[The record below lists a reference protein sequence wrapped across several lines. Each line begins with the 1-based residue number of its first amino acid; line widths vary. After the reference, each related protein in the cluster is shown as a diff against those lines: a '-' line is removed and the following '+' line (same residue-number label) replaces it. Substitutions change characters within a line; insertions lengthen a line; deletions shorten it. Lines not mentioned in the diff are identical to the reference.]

1 MLKDKLSEGF
11 ILAPGIYDALTGLI
25 AAKAGAEAI
34 YLSGA
39 SIAYTRFGRSD
50 IGLVSVSE
58 VHDTLAAITDRID
71 IPVIVDADTGF
82 GNALNVQRTVRQFER
97 VGASAIQLED
107 QSFPKRCGHLAGK
120 TLVSKNE
127 MVGKIKASLDARKN
141 ENTLIIARTDALA
154 ANLITSDVDETDASF
169 VLGERT
175 TEGFFKVKNGPEA
188 AISRGLSYAPYADL
202 VWCETGTPDIG
213 YAKDFA
219 DAIREKYPDKLLAYN
234 CSPSFNWKK
243 SLSDN
248 EIETFQEQLSSF
260 GYKFQFITLAG
271 FHALN
276 TSMFELASKYK
287 GGNMS
292 AYVELQQ
299 KEFAM
304 EKDGFTSVKHQREVG
319 AGYFDTVSTII
330 SEGDASTLALT
341 GSTEEEQF

>member
-25 AAKAGAEAI
+25 AAKAGAEAV

-141 ENTLIIARTDALA
+141 ENTVIIARTDARAVEGLDAAFDRAAAYRDAGADILFIEAPQSLEEMKNITATFGNELPLLA
-154 ANLITSDVDETDASF
+154 NMVEGGKTPITSA
-169 VLGERT
+169 
-175 TEGFFKVKNGPEA
+175 TELE
-188 AISRGLSYAPYADL
+188 
-202 VWCETGTPDIG
+202 DIG
-213 YAKDFA
+213 YHLAIFPGGAVRAIAHHLSAYYSGLLRDGNNKKFSEKMYDF
-219 DAIREKYPDKLLAYN
+219 DGLNEVIGTKELLAQG
-234 CSPSFNWKK
+234 KK
-243 SLSDN
+243 Y
-248 EIETFQEQLSSF
+248 E
-260 GYKFQFITLAG
+260 
-271 FHALN
+271 
-276 TSMFELASKYK
+276 
-287 GGNMS
+287 
-292 AYVELQQ
+292 
-299 KEFAM
+299 
-304 EKDGFTSVKHQREVG
+304 
-319 AGYFDTVSTII
+319 
-330 SEGDASTLALT
+330 
-341 GSTEEEQF
+341 

>member
-1 MLKDKLSEGF
+1 MLKNKLSEGF

-25 AAKAGAEAI
+25 AAKAGAEAV

-141 ENTLIIARTDALA
+141 ENTVIIARTDARAVEGLDAAFDRAAAYRDAGADILFIEAPQSLEEMKNITATFGHELPLLA
-154 ANLITSDVDETDASF
+154 NMVEGGKTPIASA
-169 VLGERT
+169 
-175 TEGFFKVKNGPEA
+175 TELE
-188 AISRGLSYAPYADL
+188 
-202 VWCETGTPDIG
+202 DIG
-213 YAKDFA
+213 YHLAIFPGGAVRAIAHHLIAYYSGLLRDGNNKNFSEKMYDF
-219 DAIREKYPDKLLAYN
+219 DGLNEVIGTKELLAQG
-234 CSPSFNWKK
+234 KK
-243 SLSDN
+243 Y
-248 EIETFQEQLSSF
+248 E
-260 GYKFQFITLAG
+260 
-271 FHALN
+271 
-276 TSMFELASKYK
+276 
-287 GGNMS
+287 
-292 AYVELQQ
+292 
-299 KEFAM
+299 
-304 EKDGFTSVKHQREVG
+304 
-319 AGYFDTVSTII
+319 
-330 SEGDASTLALT
+330 
-341 GSTEEEQF
+341 